1 MPLLAIVAVAAWT
14 FANGADENA
23 QRIAASVGT
32 GTLSPKRAPQDEAFT
47 TLFGTAQSTPQ

>member
-1 MPLLAIVAVAAWT
+1 MTLLAIVVAAAWA
-14 FANGADENA
+14 FANDTDENA
-23 QRIAASVGT
+23 QGVAALVGT